1 VAVLGQERK
10 AQSWLREN
18 MPSAFLRRSR
28 SWRRVSTS
36 RAETPDFLFW
46 SRLMPTAGKALLS
59 MRSFELTPRV
69 KRPVGNQEIAG
80 NLGHRFVAAF
90 QQLNRF
96 PFERFGNRSW
106 GLLHGL
112 FPSWSTS
119 TSSSFPSPLSRVKTT
134 SVKTILIHPGSHADG
149 WSNGALVAR
158 TMWDLLMRSV
168 QERHTWQG
176 PPHLHRGSYS
186 L

>member
-1 VAVLGQERK
+1 MRKVELLDVGAQTGIVSALLARLSAVPGRLATLGDRERLAEHRERGVVAVLGQERK

-119 TSSSFPSPLSRVKTT
+119 TSSSFPSPLSRVKTRRCW
-134 SVKTILIHPGSHADG
+134 PA
-149 WSNGALVAR
+149 
-158 TMWDLLMRSV
+158 
-168 QERHTWQG
+168 
-176 PPHLHRGSYS
+176 
-186 L
+186 